1 MKQLVFVTLLLITT
15 ACASAEERDRM
26 EVGLLLTH
34 PIEEQEWNRQG
45 YEGVLQL
52 QSDYDAE
59 VHVME
64 GITNFEETAEAVEQL
79 ADEGVNLLFGH
90 GSIYSDM
97 FLQLNNDYEDIHFI
111 SFNESASAENVSS
124 MHFEGYA
131 MGYFA
136 GMLAAE
142 QSVSG
147 HIAVIGAFPYQPE
160 VQAFAEGARWHDPD
174 IQVSARMTE
183 SWIDD
188 HAAVHYLDELAD
200 EHADVFYTAGDGFS
214 EAAIERA
221 ADRGVHVIG
230 YVTDQSSVSQETVLT
245 STLQHVEELYLTAA
259 DRFLNGTLEP
269 GRHSF
274 DFADGAISFAP
285 FGPAVEEETK
295 EWINEMVQSYA
306 EDGKLPHE
314 SEQEEE

>member
-1 MKQLVFVTLLLITT
+1 MKQFLFVALLLITS
-15 ACASAEERDRM
+15 ACASAEERDRL

-52 QSDYDAE
+52 QSDFDAE

-64 GITNFEETAEAVEQL
+64 GVTNFEETANAVEQM
-79 ADEGVNLLFGH
+79 AEEGVNLLFGH

-97 FLQLNNDYEDIHFI
+97 FLQLNEGYEDIHFI

-142 QSVSG
+142 QSASG

-160 VQAFAEGARWHDPD
+160 VQAFAEGARWHNPD

-183 SWIDD
+183 SWVDEG
-188 HAAVHYLDELAD
+188 AAVGYLDELAD
-200 EHADVFYTAGDGFS
+200 QDADVFYTAGDGFS

-221 ADRGVHVIG
+221 AARGAYVIG
-230 YVTDQSSVSQETVLT
+230 YVTDQSSVSPETVLT
-245 STLQHVEELYLTAA
+245 STLQHVDELYLTAA
-259 DRFLNGTLEP
+259 DRFRNGTLEP

-274 DFADGAISFAP
+274 DFAEEAISLAP
-285 FGPAVEEETK
+285 YGPAVEEETRK
-295 EWINEMVQSYA
+295 WMNDVVQSYA

-314 SEQEEE
+314 SQQEEE